1 MNVATWRNLQS
12 VDRWGLNSKK
22 AGVGVGIRDHVE
34 DVITS
39 MAARLYG
46 VMDAGHAKAMSVW
59 QGLLAGKGIIDG
71 QNYFGLKLTISSAD
85 DTSAPGGSINFWTCN
100 F

>member
-1 MNVATWRNLQS
+1 MLPLEGIYEVSIDGAYIA
-12 VDRWGLNSKK
+12 KK

-46 VMDAGHAKAMSVW
+46 VMDAGHTKAMSVW
-59 QGLLAGKGIIDG
+59 QGLWLAKELLMDR
-71 QNYFGLKLTISSAD
+71 TILD
-85 DTSAPGGSINFWTCN
+85 LN
-100 F
+100 